1 MKCYEKQ
8 QSYHYVE
15 AKNTINVSAALTA
28 TQVHIYILEPP
39 PKGRVG
45 EAGTKIGQRSMLS
58 KVDCMKL
65 NQKFGCFKEG
75 DTWHNE
81 KIR

>member
-1 MKCYEKQ
+1 MTSLYISKQ
-8 QSYHYVE
+8 FLFIFR
-15 AKNTINVSAALTA
+15 TIRASDNNQKAMSG
-28 TQVHIYILEPP
+28 
-39 PKGRVG
+39 K
-45 EAGTKIGQRSMLS
+45 GTKIGQRSMLS